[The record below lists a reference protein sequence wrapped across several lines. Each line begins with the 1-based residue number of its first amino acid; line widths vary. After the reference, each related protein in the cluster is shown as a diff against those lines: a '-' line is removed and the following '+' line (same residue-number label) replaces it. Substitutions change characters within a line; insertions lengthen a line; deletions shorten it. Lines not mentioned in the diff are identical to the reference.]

1 MSGYYG
7 DFAASRTV
15 RCRFNTVNSSGVPTS
30 LSAGAVIVTRD
41 GTDVTPSGGVTL
53 TADVGSV
60 VGRNQVV
67 VDMSVDPA
75 TFTAGSEYSLRLS
88 GTANVGGTSV
98 VGIVVGEWSVA
109 NRSALTTLGATAPAG
124 WINAASIAAAALNA
138 KGDWLA
144 TLGATAPVGWINAAS
159 IAAAALNAK
168 GDWLPASGYAAPPT
182 AAAITTAILT
192 TQMTESYNVDG
203 VAPTLAQGIYVC
215 MQRLLDFAIS
225 GNTITIFKLDG
236 TTPALQ
242 LTTGQAHTSDSASR
256 TA

>member
-138 KGDWLA
+138 KGDWL
-144 TLGATAPVGWINAAS
+144 
-159 IAAAALNAK
+159 
-168 GDWLPASGYAAPPT
+168 PASGYAAPPT